1 MPTQAW
7 QEERGAEVP
16 QRPFAPVP
24 AARLDWARVL
34 RWALPLALL
43 VLLAIVGIGGM
54 LQHFALPAN
63 HFMLMVCALWVVFG
77 VTRALYTDALMQE
90 SQKRQQLIEILNST
104 RRELAE
110 EERRAGVLM
119 ERQRLA
125 RDLHDTLAQSFTGIV
140 LHLEAAEQ
148 ALPAALAI
156 EPTQTAFAPT
166 ALQHTALRHIDQA
179 RASARASLQE
189 VRRLLSALRPG
200 LLEKTSL
207 AEVVRTLIAQWNEEQ
222 VGSERQATLHL
233 GPLGALHPE
242 VEVTILRAVQEALV
256 NVHKHSQAR
265 TVEVTLQRSED
276 RVALTVSDDGIG
288 FASDAPAPTSPGG
301 YGLVAMRE
309 RVAQLAGELSF
320 GKGPQGGAQVSLWLP
335 VGGEVGLR

>member
-1 MPTQAW
+1 MPTEASPQG
-7 QEERGAEVP
+7 RGAEVP
-16 QRPFAPVP
+16 APPASQALPVP
-24 AARLDWARVL
+24 QALQIPGARLDWARVL

-43 VLLAIVGIGGM
+43 ALIAIVWIGGM
-54 LQHFALPAN
+54 TLHWALPAN

-90 SQKRQQLIEILNST
+90 SQKRQHLIEILNST

-148 ALPAALAI
+148 ALPAPL
-156 EPTQTAFAPT
+156 ETEQGR
-166 ALQHTALRHIDQA
+166 TALRHIDQA

-207 AEVVRTLIAQWNEEQ
+207 AEVVRTLVAQWNEEQ
-222 VGSERQATLHL
+222 AGTERKATLHL
-233 GPLGALHPE
+233 GALGSLHPE
-242 VEVTILRAVQEALV
+242 VEVTILRAVQEALA
-256 NVHKHSQAR
+256 NVHKHSHAR
-265 TVEVTLQRSED
+265 TVQVTLQRSGE
-276 RVALTVSDDGIG
+276 RVSLTVADDGVG
-288 FASDAPAPTSPGG
+288 FSAGAPEPTSPGG

-335 VGGEVGLR
+335 VGGDVGLR